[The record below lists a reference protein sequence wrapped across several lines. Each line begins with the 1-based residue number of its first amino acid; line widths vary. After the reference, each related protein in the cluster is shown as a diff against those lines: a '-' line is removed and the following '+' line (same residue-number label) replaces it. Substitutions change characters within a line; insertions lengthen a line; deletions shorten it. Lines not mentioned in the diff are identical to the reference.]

1 MSVNA
6 LNSPISAA
14 RPDGNITAEETKIL
28 TSSEALGAFTDKDEF
43 ESSRHFAAD
52 VKPDNKLTTVTP
64 DRVKEANDKNRARLV
79 RKGVK
84 IGAGIG
90 SGLGVVLLPFV
101 WPFIFVAIPVAI
113 GVGALAGYIH
123 SRRKPITES
132 QLEENSRLALAADVK
147 PDTKLTTVTPDLVKE
162 VNDKNKARL
171 VHKGVKIGAGIGSVL
186 GVALVFF
193 SPPLI
198 LVAIPVAALSIGVG
212 ALAGYIHSRRKPI
225 TESQIAQDS
234 PLALAAAQFK
244 KNPLVQRGVKIG
256 GIIGGVIGVPV
267 GGFIALMGAT
277 AFATSFGSAVLVF
290 GAYFGCI
297 AGAAVCLLIGLGALG
312 GYIHSKVK
320 GRD

>member
-1 MSVNA
+1 
-6 LNSPISAA
+6 
-14 RPDGNITAEETKIL
+14 
-28 TSSEALGAFTDKDEF
+28 
-43 ESSRHFAAD
+43 
-52 VKPDNKLTTVTP
+52 
-64 DRVKEANDKNRARLV
+64 
-79 RKGVK
+79 
-84 IGAGIG
+84 
-90 SGLGVVLLPFV
+90 LLPFV

-132 QLEENSRLALAADVK
+132 QLEENSRLALAAEVK
-147 PDTKLTTVTPDLVKE
+147 PDNKLTTVTPDLVKE
-162 VNDKNKARL
+162 VNDKNRARL
-171 VHKGVKIGAGIGSVL
+171 VHKGVKIGAGIGSGL
-186 GVALVFF
+186 GVALAFIF
-193 SPPLI
+193 PPLI
-198 LVAIPVAALSIGVG
+198 IVPIPVAIGVG

-267 GGFIALMGAT
+267 GGFIAFMGAT